1 MRISSSLLFFV
12 VLIFTAASVKSQ
24 SETSG
29 TNVYLSSSGETMFS
43 WGKVEAGDENINNI
57 VRFSP
62 VFNFGTQVN
71 VDFNNALGF
80 YTGLDLR
87 NVGLISHTAEGYKIK
102 ERAYGLGLPIVIKI
116 GDFSK
121 NMNIGIGGELEM
133 MFAWKRKVIVPN
145 FTKTKELQWFS
156 DNVNIFNPSL
166 LAEIKFRQGFY
177 IRYKYYLNDF
187 LKYQSGGLTIQI
199 PTAPYLKNIPD
210 YAQSS
215 QLMYISCGF
224 MISDKALDGMAPGKS
239 GYSNAEDGFFRSMPA
254 KQP

>member
-1 MRISSSLLFFV
+1 MRITTFLIVLVMLF
-12 VLIFTAASVKSQ
+12 LSTASVKSQ
-24 SETSG
+24 SGTSS
-29 TNVYLSSSGETMFS
+29 TNIYFSSSGETMFS
-43 WGKVEAGDENINNI
+43 WGNLDAGDENINNI

-62 VFNFGTQVN
+62 VFNFGAQVH
-71 VDFNNALGF
+71 VDFNNTLGF
-80 YTGLDLR
+80 YSGLDLR

-133 MFAWKRKVIVPN
+133 MFAWKRKVIIQN
-145 FTKTKELQWFS
+145 FSKTKELEWFS

-187 LKYQSGGLTIQI
+187 LKYQEGGLTIQI

-224 MISDKALDGMAPGKS
+224 MISDKTIDGMAPGKS
-239 GYSNAEDGFFRSMPA
+239 GYSKAEDGYFPDVAARNP
-254 KQP
+254 